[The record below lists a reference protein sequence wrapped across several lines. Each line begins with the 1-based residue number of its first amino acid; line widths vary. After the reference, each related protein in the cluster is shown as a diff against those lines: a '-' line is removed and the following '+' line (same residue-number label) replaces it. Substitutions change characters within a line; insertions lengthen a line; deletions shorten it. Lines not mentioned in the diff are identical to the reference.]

1 MEVQTTPVHIFQFN
15 SSWLVS
21 VFDILMFYH
30 LQPNQETVTTPDLSS
45 LSSPLI
51 DTERNLG
58 LLLGLHASY
67 LAKSTPLSPM
77 EIECASE
84 FIILKPPGLKIEICA
99 SHILIGFTCVSLC
112 TEWLQSSIFSG
123 GLQTSQ
129 IHYNYN
135 EEKDEDHCSSLGTTT
150 PDKAKLYSR
159 RITLSDHAQPFL
171 QAIADNNTQ
180 DHTVK
185 VQSWQQ
191 WLKLHRSHEPEGCS
205 HAFMSCLYH
214 HIIGLPVPNRA
225 LL

>member
-1 MEVQTTPVHIFQFN
+1 MTAV
-15 SSWLVS
+15 L
-21 VFDILMFYH
+21 
-30 LQPNQETVTTPDLSS
+30 PNQETVTTPDLSS

-77 EIECASE
+77 EIECA
-84 FIILKPPGLKIEICA
+84 K
-99 SHILIGFTCVSLC
+99 
-112 TEWLQSSIFSG
+112 WLQSSIFSG

-150 PDKAKLYSR
+150 PDKAKMYSR

-185 VQSWQQ
+185 DLSSTVLYVLEL
-191 WLKLHRSHEPEGCS
+191 LKAPARSPDEESVAVIEP
-205 HAFMSCLYH
+205 
-214 HIIGLPVPNRA
+214 
-225 LL
+225 

>member
-1 MEVQTTPVHIFQFN
+1 
-15 SSWLVS
+15 
-21 VFDILMFYH
+21 MF
-30 LQPNQETVTTPDLSS
+30 
-45 LSSPLI
+45 
-51 DTERNLG
+51 
-58 LLLGLHASY
+58 A
-67 LAKSTPLSPM
+67 
-77 EIECASE
+77 
-84 FIILKPPGLKIEICA
+84 
-99 SHILIGFTCVSLC
+99 LC

-135 EEKDEDHCSSLGTTT
+135 EEKDEDHCSSLGTST

-185 VQSWQQ
+185 VQARQKCPKRLFNSEKEADVLLFVWNI
-191 WLKLHRSHEPEGCS
+191 L
-205 HAFMSCLYH
+205 
-214 HIIGLPVPNRA
+214 GLPMPNRA

>member
-1 MEVQTTPVHIFQFN
+1 
-15 SSWLVS
+15 
-21 VFDILMFYH
+21 MF
-30 LQPNQETVTTPDLSS
+30 
-45 LSSPLI
+45 
-51 DTERNLG
+51 
-58 LLLGLHASY
+58 A
-67 LAKSTPLSPM
+67 
-77 EIECASE
+77 
-84 FIILKPPGLKIEICA
+84 
-99 SHILIGFTCVSLC
+99 LC

-185 VQSWQQ
+185 VQARQKC
-191 WLKLHRSHEPEGCS
+191 LKRLFHSEKEADG
-205 HAFMSCLYH
+205 
-214 HIIGLPVPNRA
+214 
-225 LL
+225 